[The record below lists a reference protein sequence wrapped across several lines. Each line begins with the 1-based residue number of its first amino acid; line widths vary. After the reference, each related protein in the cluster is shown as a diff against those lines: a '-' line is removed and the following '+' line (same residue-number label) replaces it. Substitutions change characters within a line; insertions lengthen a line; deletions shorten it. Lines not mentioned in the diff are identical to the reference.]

1 MKLTNA
7 QKATVEQEWDDE
19 AANILDNKKA
29 EEIAKLQAKIA
40 ELQAD

>member
-7 QKATVEQEWDDE
+7 QKATVEQEWGDE
-19 AANILDNKKA
+19 VASILDNKKA